1 MYVCEVEGWTVV
13 YVLLL
18 DDGVSTSRECSSV
31 VGKAS
36 MVQWLGFHPSTTMAG
51 GGSCSIHGGCNE
63 IPLLRA
69 NLIFCTGKL
78 SVALGKISRP
88 EF

>member
-1 MYVCEVEGWTVV
+1 
-13 YVLLL
+13 
-18 DDGVSTSRECSSV
+18 
-31 VGKAS
+31 
-36 MVQWLGFHPSTTMAG
+36 
-51 GGSCSIHGGCNE
+51 
-63 IPLLRA
+63 LRA